1 MGVCNSTN
9 IFQGKISKLFD
20 GLEMV
25 YAYIDDVLVILK
37 HNFDDDQKSL
47 DRVLQRL
54 A

>member
-1 MGVCNSTN
+1 MGVCNSPN
-9 IFQGKISKLFD
+9 IFQGKISELFD

-25 YAYIDDVLVILK
+25 HAYIDDVLVIPEN
-37 HNFDDDQKSL
+37 NFEDDQKSL